1 MLPVLALGMK
11 VYYYIALMVVI
22 LKYVVC
28 LGRISLLGKIL
39 SFYFLTYSLREKKK
53 KTKKHK
59 RRQGDVTNNRLN

>member
-53 KTKKHK
+53 KKNIKGGKETS
-59 RRQGDVTNNRLN
+59 QTTD